1 MSDPGR
7 KGSDEYI
14 PSSNGAPEASLE
26 QNKPAPSDLE
36 LLAKL
41 EEANR
46 YVLDITVIS
55 QGLNVRKP
63 VFRFLT

>member
-14 PSSNGAPEASLE
+14 PSSNGATEASLE

-46 YVLDITVIS
+46 YVQDITVILYWPLCEKTCLW
-55 QGLNVRKP
+55 G
-63 VFRFLT
+63 F

>member
-1 MSDPGR
+1 MSDLGR

-14 PSSNGAPEASLE
+14 PSSNGATEASLE

-46 YVLDITVIS
+46 YVQDITVILYEPCEKTYIR
-55 QGLNVRKP
+55 G
-63 VFRFLT
+63 F